1 MKEVMTTPTDQPQPP
16 AHIAVPLPPQPDT
29 SFFSETQWRVWFALL
44 DAAVP
49 GIVSEAGTAG
59 KERDAYRIS
68 ADVLNTHFAA
78 AKASV
83 ATPAPLSR
91 AEFEDYLA
99 ERVMDT
105 PAFRESVARTMS
117 SIVPDLRKT
126 LGKML
131 SLLGTSWG
139 SVALTGHRRPFYA
152 LTANQ
157 REAVLRAWLTSPLQ
171 AFRLFAKT
179 VTTLAKKAYV
189 QTSPQWGRL
198 GGWTD
203 LPTVGWPPARPPPV
217 GYVFKQF
224 ATESEEPIVLD
235 TDVVVVGSGCG
246 GAVAAKVL
254 AEAGHRVL
262 VVDKGYYFPPEM
274 LPMPSSVAEAH
285 LFENG
290 GSIPTDDGALNI
302 VAGSTWGGGGT
313 VNWGVSLQAPDY
325 VLQEW
330 AVRDGLPFFATPAFQ
345 DSFAR
350 VCDFMGVSA
359 ASVRQNHRGRALL
372 EGAAR
377 LGLDARPT
385 PHNSGGD
392 DTVHECGHCHLGCGS
407 SGKQGPAVSWLPAAA
422 RAGAEFIEGFQVE
435 RVVFDDD
442 DDAYVGKTK
451 KDRKKKGKN
460 KRRATGVVGTWV
472 SRDKDGGV
480 RGGPEERVTRNVVVR
495 AKRVVVAC
503 GTLRSPILLMKS
515 GLKNPHIGKNLHL
528 HPVNAVSGFWKE
540 EVRPWEGC
548 AITSVCTSL
557 ENLDNNGHGVKLE
570 PMSMVPLLVHS
581 NLPWRGAL
589 DFKLTALRYRHMGL
603 FFSMARDR
611 DTGRVY
617 PDRTTG
623 KPRVAYTPSAFDR
636 AHALEGVVAL
646 ARICYA
652 AGAEEIRPFLPGI
665 EPFLVQQPGDGD
677 GDRDGDK
684 DKDFQAWLRRVRA
697 AGNSTTAA
705 WGSAHQMGSCRM
717 GRSEKAGVVDARGAV
732 WEVEGLYVADASV
745 FPSASGVNPMVTVM
759 AIADWIARGM
769 VEELKEEGTKSR
781 L

>member
-1 MKEVMTTPTDQPQPP
+1 MATPADQESSPP
-16 AHIAVPLPPQPDT
+16 AHVAVPLPPPPDT
-29 SFFSETQWRVWFALL
+29 SFFNETQWQVWFALL

-49 GIVSEAGTAG
+49 SIVSDADAEG
-59 KERDAYRIS
+59 KERRGACRIS
-68 ADVLNTHFAA
+68 ADALDAHFAT
-78 AKASV
+78 AKAKV
-83 ATPAPLSR
+83 ATPTPLSR

-99 ERVMDT
+99 ERVADT
-105 PAFRESVARTMS
+105 PAFRDSVARTLS
-117 SIVPDLRKT
+117 SVSPDMRKM

-131 SLLGTSWG
+131 SLLGTSWA
-139 SVALTGHRRPFYA
+139 SVPLAGHRRPFHA
-152 LTANQ
+152 LTADQ
-157 REAVLRAWLTSPLQ
+157 REAVLRSWLASRFQ
-171 AFRLFAKT
+171 ALRLFAKT

-189 QTSPQWGRL
+189 QTSPVWGRL

-203 LPTVGWPPARPPPV
+203 LPTAGWPPARRPPPV
-217 GYVFKQF
+217 GYAFKQF
-224 ATESEEPIVLD
+224 APAASPVVLD

-246 GAVAAKVL
+246 GGVAAKVL

-262 VVDKGYYFPPEM
+262 VVDKGHYFPPEM
-274 LPMPSSVAEAH
+274 LPMPSLVAEAH
-285 LFENG
+285 LFESG
-290 GSIPTDDGALNI
+290 GAIPTDDGTLNI

-330 AVRDGLPFFATPAFQ
+330 AQRDGLPFFATPAFR
-345 DSFAR
+345 DSCAR

-359 ASVRQNHRGRALL
+359 AGVRHNHRGRALL

-385 PHNSGGD
+385 PHNSGRDGAAAHD
-392 DTVHECGHCHLGCGS
+392 CGHCHFGCGS
-407 SGKQGPAVSWLPAAA
+407 GAKQGPAVSWLPAAA
-422 RAGAEFIEGFQVE
+422 RAGAEFIEGFRAE
-435 RVVFDDD
+435 RVLFDDD
-442 DDAYVGKTK
+442 DDDGEKATK
-451 KDRKKKGKN
+451 GRKGK
-460 KRRATGVVGTWV
+460 KRRRATGVVGTWV

-480 RGGPEERVTRNVVVR
+480 GGGPEERITREVVVR

-503 GTLRSPILLMKS
+503 GTLWTPLLLMKS

-528 HPVNAVSGFWKE
+528 HPVNIVSGFWKE

-557 ENLDNNGHGVKLE
+557 ENLDNNGHGVNLE
-570 PMSMVPLLVHS
+570 PMSMVPPLIYS
-581 NLPWRGAL
+581 NLPWRSAL
-589 DFKLTALRYRHMGL
+589 DFKLTALRYRHMQM

-611 DTGRVY
+611 DTGHVY
-617 PDRTTG
+617 PDRATG
-623 KPRVAYTPSAFDR
+623 KPRVAYAPSAFDR

-652 AGAEEIRPFLPGI
+652 AGAEEIRPFLAGV
-665 EPFLVQQPGDGD
+665 EPFSVVRRPPEGGGDD
-677 GDRDGDK
+677 ETGDK
-684 DKDFQAWLRRVRA
+684 DEDFQAWLRRVRA
-697 AGNSTTAA
+697 AGNSATAA

-717 GRSEKAGVVDARGAV
+717 GRSEKTGVVDARGAV
-732 WEVEGLYVADASV
+732 WEVDGLYLADASV

-759 AIADWIARGM
+759 AIADWVARGM
-769 VEELKEEGTKSR
+769 VEELKEEGVKSN